1 MAACEVLPLN
11 IACWGCGAGKKGS
24 YNYPPTAYIQIEFCE
39 SDMTDA
45 QYFHTGYAYLVELV
59 ADLCRKYGFSVD
71 KITSHKEAAAAGYAS
86 NHGDPESYFF
96 GFGENMDKFRS
107 RVAAK
112 LAEKTDIIYRVQVGA
127 FRSKE
132 NAQKMFE
139 ALKEKFGFEYIGS
152 TLRESR
158 SASDNGWS
166 ALLYDG
172 KEFYHTT
179 SYDIHLVDRGG
190 GGASFAAGMIY
201 GILSGFD
208 IKKTGEFAAA
218 TSALKQTISGD
229 FNLVDLKE
237 VYSLMGGN
245 TSGRVQR

>member
-1 MAACEVLPLN
+1 MINYYITHHTKHEILSIPANQIPIEPAGILVHSTGAANPNLRRYVDAPDLLGENKYGNHWNQPGIKKSPHIFVGLDKAGHMAACEVLPLN

-39 SDMTDA
+39 SDMTDS

-132 NAQKMFE
+132 NAQKMTDE
-139 ALKEKFGFEYIGS
+139 LSAIGYPVIIKE
-152 TLRESR
+152 
-158 SASDNGWS
+158 
-166 ALLYDG
+166 G
-172 KEFYHTT
+172 KINE
-179 SYDIHLVDRGG
+179 L
-190 GGASFAAGMIY
+190 
-201 GILSGFD
+201 
-208 IKKTGEFAAA
+208 
-218 TSALKQTISGD
+218 
-229 FNLVDLKE
+229 
-237 VYSLMGGN
+237 
-245 TSGRVQR
+245 